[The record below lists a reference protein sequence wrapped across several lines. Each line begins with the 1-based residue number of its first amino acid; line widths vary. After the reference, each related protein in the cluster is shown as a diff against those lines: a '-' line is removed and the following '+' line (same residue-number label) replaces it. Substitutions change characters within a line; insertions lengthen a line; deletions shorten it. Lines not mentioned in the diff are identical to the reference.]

1 MPANPPLATSGSRDP
16 DRQRPRP
23 IPRPIRRAI
32 EIMVR
37 GKPDDPDCKPL
48 SFVEAAKLCDVRPDI
63 MRRWLD
69 RSEVRRF
76 LLAERRAFRDTVCA
90 GNELA
95 LQRVRDRSAN
105 GMGQKEPGP
114 QVRPRSRPSKKYLP

>member
-105 GMGQKEPGP
+105 GMAICAA
-114 QVRPRSRPSKKYLP
+114 VRGLEG